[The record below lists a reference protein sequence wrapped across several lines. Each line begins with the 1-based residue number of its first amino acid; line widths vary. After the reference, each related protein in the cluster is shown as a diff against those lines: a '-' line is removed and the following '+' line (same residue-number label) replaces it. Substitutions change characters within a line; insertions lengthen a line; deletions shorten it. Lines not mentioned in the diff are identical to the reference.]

1 MLNYESKILDYLKG
15 VRGVP
20 IIKAS
25 GFQGDF
31 NYVAMEALGENLQTV
46 HERCNDKFTLET
58 TLLLADQFLEIIQD
72 IHDKYFVHRDLKPE
86 NFLLGRGKQG
96 SRVYMIDFGLAKR
109 YIEKNGKH
117 IPYVEGKDF
126 RGTLRYCSKNMHACI
141 ENSRRDDLESIGYLL
156 VYFLV
161 GKLPW
166 QSLDSLK
173 KRNQKEMTKLIAQK
187 KFNTS
192 LENLCKGCPEEF
204 IEYFKYVGNLQ
215 FTEKP
220 DYASLRALFA
230 GIFKKKNLK

>member
-20 IIKAS
+20 IIKSS

-46 HERCNDKFTLET
+46 HENCGNKFSLET

-72 IHDKYFVHRDLKPE
+72 THDKYFVHRDLKPE
-86 NFLLGRGKQG
+86 NFLLGRGTKSG
-96 SRVYMIDFGLAKR
+96 KVYMIDFGLAKR

-117 IPYVEGKDF
+117 IPYLEGKDF
-126 RGTLRYCSKNMHACI
+126 RGTLRYCTKNMHACI
-141 ENSRRDDLESIGYLL
+141 ENSRRDDLETIGYVLI
-156 VYFLV
+156 YFLL

-173 KRNQKEMTKLIAQK
+173 KRNQKEMTK
-187 KFNTS
+187 
-192 LENLCKGCPEEF
+192 
-204 IEYFKYVGNLQ
+204 
-215 FTEKP
+215 
-220 DYASLRALFA
+220 
-230 GIFKKKNLK
+230 